1 MAAIYG
7 LIDPRTGDLRYIGK
21 AAHPGKRLL
30 SHMRDASR
38 RDTPVYRWI
47 RKLAS
52 LGQQPEM
59 LVLSECEDW
68 AAEERRLIASARARG
83 YNLLNVADGGDE
95 PYCPHEVRSENG
107 RRNSMAREADPKK
120 RAIHRYLQ
128 RMGHAFKGAT
138 HWDEAR
144 RARNAE
150 ALQRVKMLARSDP
163 DSLYA
168 MLVEKGHA

>member
-21 AAHPGKRLL
+21 A
-30 SHMRDASR
+30 
-38 RDTPVYRWI
+38 
-47 RKLAS
+47 
-52 LGQQPEM
+52 
-59 LVLSECEDW
+59 
-68 AAEERRLIASARARG
+68 
-83 YNLLNVADGGDE
+83 
-95 PYCPHEVRSENG
+95 
-107 RRNSMAREADPKK
+107 KK